1 MPAIGFVD
9 DKGARVTF
17 ADALAGKGAFAIGRP
32 LLAAMAT
39 TQIKERYC
47 DASVTELLPI
57 GMQRQRFLRARHD
70 YHVDP
75 NGLIDLTWG
84 LAMHG
89 LLEKHAQPG
98 VTVEGSLTVDLDGL
112 RVGGTPDTR
121 QLWKP
126 GTLRKGWALDM
137 RDWKTT
143 NVGNVGYIIE
153 KPDEKLAEFT
163 GQINAYWTLE
173 NISPDSIVIKAG
185 LKPEN
190 VEPVLTLVMLSRDYR
205 KREAAFKNPKRPYP
219 HWHEPF
225 DIPALPVAETLAGL
239 RAAVRAWK
247 KSQKLTDDDLPK
259 CDPSLLY
266 GGRKCRDYCEA
277 REFCRYAAENIE
289 KLAGARNY

>member
-1 MPAIGFVD
+1 MPSIGFID
-9 DKGARVTF
+9 DKGQRVTF
-17 ADALAGKGAFAIGRP
+17 ADALAGKGEFAIGRP
-32 LLAAMAT
+32 LLAAMAA
-39 TQIKERYC
+39 TQVKPRYC
-47 DASVTELLPI
+47 DASITELLPI
-57 GMQRQRFLRARHD
+57 GMQRQRFLRAQHD
-70 YHVDP
+70 FYVNP

-89 LLEKHAQPG
+89 LLERHAQPG
-98 VTVEGSLTVDLDGL
+98 VVVEGRLTVDLDGL

-143 NVGNVGYIIE
+143 NVGNVGHVIE
-153 KPDEKLAEFT
+153 KPVEKLAEFT

-173 NISPDSIVIKAG
+173 NISPDSLILANG
-185 LKPEN
+185 LDATN
-190 VEPVLTLVMLSRDYR
+190 VEPVLTLVMISRDWR

-219 HWHEPF
+219 YWNEPF
-225 DIPALPVAETLAGL
+225 EVKAEPVAKTLAGL

-247 KSQKLTDDDLPK
+247 KAAKLADDELPK

-266 GGRKCRDYCEA
+266 GGVKCRDYCEA
-277 REFCRYAAENIE
+277 AEWCRYAAENIE
-289 KLAGARNY
+289 RLAGARNY